1 MKKTRFT
8 KPQIVPILKEADAGM
23 KVADKQDVN
32 CCPMGRR
39 VLLSSTRLNRHH
51 LQLHRTSGCTCVQ
64 YLCLSACFIK
74 NELQS

>member
-32 CCPMGRR
+32 CCPMGRG
-39 VLLSSTRLNRHH
+39 VLLSSTRLNR
-51 LQLHRTSGCTCVQ
+51 TTCSFTGRRVVRA
-64 YLCLSACFIK
+64 YNIFA
-74 NELQS
+74 